1 MLNEFVSTLRPGDVA
16 LLYYSG
22 HGLQIDGENYLIPT
36 DFSAASESEA
46 KYAAYSASRAVQQI
60 ADRNTK
66 LNIVILD
73 ACRDNPFR
81 FSARSL
87 RRGWAPMDTGRG
99 TYIAF
104 ATGPGSTASDG
115 PAGTNGLFTRHLL
128 NALRISGLGLDD
140 VFARVREA
148 VYADSGAQ
156 QLPWSAS
163 SVIGEF
169 VFTKGGASLP
179 QLANETSSAVLTSAK
194 PDVSRRGLQPIP
206 PSPEPLANT
215 AGTYIQSGD
224 YHRAIEEYTRLLSS
238 SPDASLYRERGR
250 ARLLAEQFAEATD
263 DFSRAIG
270 MAPSDTAAL
279 YYRSVA
285 YAASR
290 HYELAIRDATAA
302 IAQQPDMM
310 AAFLSRANAYV
321 GAGLYPPAIKDCGHI
336 ISLNA
341 EVGQAYVIR
350 GTAYRA
356 LGQLGAAASDFR
368 KAAQLTMQAE
378 ETTAAAVTR
387 Q

>member
-1 MLNEFVSTLRPGDVA
+1 MRQATHSLDDRMRVITIIMVAGVFPICTAQDLPNLNHFPQLSAAVSAMPVGRDLQQNGSRRLALVIGNDRYRTAPALHNAVADARAIYTALTADGFTATLALDVDLRRLDLALDGFVSRLRPGDVA

-66 LNIVILD
+66 LNVIILD

-115 PAGTNGLFTRHLL
+115 PPGTNGLFTRQLL

-156 QLPWSAS
+156 QIPWSAS
-163 SVIGEF
+163 SVIGDF

-179 QLANETSSAVLTSAK
+179 ELANQTGSADLTSAK
-194 PDVSRRGLQPIP
+194 PDASRRGLYPIP
-206 PSPEPLANT
+206 TSPEPLANT
-215 AGTYIQSGD
+215 AATHIQSGD
-224 YHRAIEEYTRLLSS
+224 YQSGDRRVYAATEQLTRCRFVS
-238 SPDASLYRERGR
+238 R
-250 ARLLAEQFAEATD
+250 AR
-263 DFSRAIG
+263 SG
-270 MAPSDTAAL
+270 PAA
-279 YYRSVA
+279 R
-285 YAASR
+285 
-290 HYELAIRDATAA
+290 
-302 IAQQPDMM
+302 
-310 AAFLSRANAYV
+310 
-321 GAGLYPPAIKDCGHI
+321 PAI
-336 ISLNA
+336 
-341 EVGQAYVIR
+341 
-350 GTAYRA
+350 
-356 LGQLGAAASDFR
+356 
-368 KAAQLTMQAE
+368 
-378 ETTAAAVTR
+378 
-387 Q
+387 